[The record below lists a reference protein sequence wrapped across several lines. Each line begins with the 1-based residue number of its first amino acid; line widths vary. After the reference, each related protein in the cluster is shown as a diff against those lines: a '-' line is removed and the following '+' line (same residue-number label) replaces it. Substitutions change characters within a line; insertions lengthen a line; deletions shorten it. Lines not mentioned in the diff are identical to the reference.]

1 MTANIAPNMTAK
13 IAPNMTAN
21 MTPYINTILCFMV
34 FVFISLVVLNS
45 YRINIFKGK
54 LQAHKYYDNGG
65 HTHSMDNT
73 FEHSLTM
80 TKVDAPSTNG
90 GPSSTKGQRVGRPMQ
105 QFDSIPPEL
114 LESKSISSR
123 FLSTTDVEEEND
135 ININGVVDE
144 IDELN
149 HKLYK
154 LQSQLNSIT
163 YKKYDDD

>member
-1 MTANIAPNMTAK
+1 MS
-13 IAPNMTAN
+13 
-21 MTPYINTILCFMV
+21 PYINTILCFLV

-80 TKVDAPSTNG
+80 TKLDAP
-90 GPSSTKGQRVGRPMQ
+90 STKGQRVGRPMQ
-105 QFDSIPPEL
+105 QFNSIPPEL

-135 ININGVVDE
+135 ININCLVDE

-154 LQSQLNSIT
+154 LQAQLNSIT